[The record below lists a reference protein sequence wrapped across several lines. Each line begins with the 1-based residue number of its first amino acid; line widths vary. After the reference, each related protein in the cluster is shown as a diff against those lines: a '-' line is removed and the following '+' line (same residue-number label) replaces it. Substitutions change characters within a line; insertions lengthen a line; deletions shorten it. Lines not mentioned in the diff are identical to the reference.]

1 MSREETWKEVRTLVS
16 QTAYGINGINENPT
30 ISITVGIKECGTR
43 GYFEYYDVSDPD
55 RWHSEGGLWFRG
67 NKLVDYD
74 GVGCLSSFV
83 EDKLKE
89 WGYEID
95 L

>member
-1 MSREETWKEVRTLVS
+1 MSREETWEEVRTLVS
-16 QTAYGINGINENPT
+16 QTSYGVKGVNENPT
-30 ISITVGIKECGTR
+30 VSITVGIKECGTR
-43 GYFEYYDVSDPD
+43 GYFEFYDVDDES
-55 RWHSEGGLWFRG
+55 WYEEGRLYF
-67 NKLVDYD
+67 D
-74 GVGCLSSFV
+74 GMRLISYEGVMVLSSFV